1 MFGTHTHVQT
11 ADEQIL
17 PKGSGYI
24 TDLGMTGPV
33 DGVIGTD
40 AKMVIEKFRT
50 RMPARFTVADGPIEA
65 HGALFDW
72 DENTNRTREVRRIK
86 F

>member
-1 MFGTHTHVQT
+1 VQT

-24 TDLGMTGPV
+24 TDLGMSGPV
-33 DGVIGTD
+33 NSVIGTD
-40 AKMVIEKFRT
+40 TSLVIEKMRT
-50 RMPARFTVADGPIEA
+50 KMPVRFTVADGEIKVC
-65 HGALFDW
+65 GALFDV
-72 DENTNRTREVRRIK
+72 DVTSGRTSSVRRIK